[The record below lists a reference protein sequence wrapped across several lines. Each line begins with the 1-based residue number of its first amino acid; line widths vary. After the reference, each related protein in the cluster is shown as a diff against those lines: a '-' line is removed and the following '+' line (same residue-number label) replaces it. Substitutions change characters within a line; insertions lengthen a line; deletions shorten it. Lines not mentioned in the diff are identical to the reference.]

1 MPKRLYKKIKNALE
15 TASSGIRLKV
25 KTDRLQMQESA
36 FRHSQIR
43 PILEEVKK
51 NAVRY
56 TVNKNRNGIKKT
68 TSPVDNF
75 LKIVKRKLR
84 QVESFRDRHMTGILF
99 RAMANVR
106 NFVPFMSGA
115 KNMHKS
121 PFMLAQG
128 ETYGLTWIQAMN
140 VHNAFL
146 FTDIAS

>member
-1 MPKRLYKKIKNALE
+1 
-15 TASSGIRLKV
+15 
-25 KTDRLQMQESA
+25 MQESA

-106 NFVPFMSGA
+106 NSDYNGFGGDHDTLPKMLKSGDFATSFRDSRTRLFVP
-115 KNMHKS
+115 
-121 PFMLAQG
+121 QG
-128 ETYGLTWIQAMN
+128 
-140 VHNAFL
+140 F
-146 FTDIAS
+146 